1 MGALSSQAPGPR
13 RVEETSAH
21 ISVSGS
27 GTMTL
32 RLLEDWCRGMD
43 MNPRKALLVAGILP
57 TCGLADI
64 EEALQAG
71 LAPLGEHK
79 LLGRMFRRDENK
91 NVALIGLTVETS
103 SALVPKEIAGKGGVW
118 RVIFKPPGADNE
130 FLCRLSEFLKG
141 EGITMGE
148 LIRVLGNRKDP
159 LSLDQGMI
167 SEMRAPMLAQA
178 LDVALKPTLQYL
190 SYKKLSV
197 FSGRDPPGPG
207 EEEFESWMFHTS
219 QVMKTWQVSDVEK
232 RRRLIESLRGPAF
245 EIIHVLKI
253 NNPFITVAE
262 CLKTLETVFGII
274 DNPRS
279 LQVKYL
285 TTYQKDGE
293 KLSAYVLRLEPLLQ
307 KLVQKGAIE
316 KEVVNQARLEQI
328 IAGAVHKTV
337 RRELGLTEGGPA
349 PDLLQLLKLIK
360 DKEAEEEEVLL
371 RAKLEGYFT

>member
-1 MGALSSQAPGPR
+1 MD
-13 RVEETSAH
+13 
-21 ISVSGS
+21 VS
-27 GTMTL
+27 
-32 RLLEDWCRGMD
+32 
-43 MNPRKALLVAGILP
+43 
-57 TCGLADI
+57 
-64 EEALQAG
+64 
-71 LAPLGEHK
+71 
-79 LLGRMFRRDENK
+79 
-91 NVALIGLTVETS
+91 
-103 SALVPKEIAGKGGVW
+103 
-118 RVIFKPPGADNE
+118 
-130 FLCRLSEFLKG
+130 
-141 EGITMGE
+141 
-148 LIRVLGNRKDP
+148 
-159 LSLDQGMI
+159 
-167 SEMRAPMLAQA
+167 
-178 LDVALKPTLQYL
+178 Y
-190 SYKKLSV
+190 
-197 FSGRDPPGPG
+197 FS
-207 EEEFESWMFHTS
+207 
-219 QVMKTWQVSDVEK
+219 
-232 RRRLIESLRGPAF
+232 
-245 EIIHVLKI
+245 
-253 NNPFITVAE
+253 VAE